1 MRHRRSG
8 IRRRKRMAEEEHHIN
23 EVIDKNQKG
32 SYVRFQNNL
41 GQVIVADHKVRDMD
55 EQKERIHYEFA
66 VDKKSFDNFDDAEAY
81 RLEQVQACKDR
92 NDPPTF
98 CLALELSKPAKT
110 QIDYDSRLV
119 MKTFRDKA
127 IGMITNHVKSKNP
140 KMTDGDDRTDQQNQP
155 FFMYL
160 SWRAPHRP
168 MSHDWEF
175 DPNDPHD
182 HMPYVSFSK
191 AGEQLGIFDEYMG
204 DVMKTLTD
212 LDVADNTLVIF
223 TSDNGPDQ
231 GGYLHLTNKFGHM
244 RMGTM
249 RGKKASVYEGGHRVP
264 FLSWW
269 PKGIHPA
276 LHGTNYD
283 LPVSQTDL
291 FATYADILDY
301 PLPGGDKCI
310 YAYNSANAGTHGRDP
325 SMLGRRVVSNCIE
338 NGVIVTTTRAPS
350 TTSPATTS
358 TSVAP
363 TSAVTSAMTTLL
375 PPTTSTLPPTT
386 STSASDDDDDVDL
399 GEDGPGSTWASSNPN
414 LCLGKAF
421 AGDDIC
427 NWKTC
432 EQCEEFW
439 TNELGSRT
447 SKRWLP
453 NRKKKFCKTNEK
465 CFENRPGL
473 ARALPSCQ
481 YTASPVGSY
490 PTEIRRHGYSA
501 VERFMTQEDRT
512 GFLLGWEG
520 CMAEDSHSFKEAFG
534 ASVVEE
540 TDTHEKFESNMK
552 TVESKIFAGKLGDLT
567 LRLGRYKLIRFNAP
581 KGKTLDSHQN
591 NWVGVSLVPQSRTNT
606 IGGLN

>member
-1 MRHRRSG
+1 MNRT
-8 IRRRKRMAEEEHHIN
+8 
-23 EVIDKNQKG
+23 
-32 SYVRFQNNL
+32 
-41 GQVIVADHKVRDMD
+41 KVRDMD
-55 EQKERIHYEFA
+55 ESKERIHYEFA
-66 VDKKSFDNFDDAEAY
+66 VNKKNFDNFDDAEAY

-98 CLALELSKPAKT
+98 CQALELSKPAKT
-110 QIDYDSRLV
+110 QVNYDSRLV

-127 IGMITNHVKSKNP
+127 IGMITSHVQKSNP
-140 KMTDGDDRTDQQNQP
+140 IMSDGDERSNQQNQP

-175 DPNDPHD
+175 DPKDPHD

-212 LDVADNTLVIF
+212 LDVADNTLVVF

-269 PKGIHPA
+269 PKGIHQS

-310 YAYNSANAGTHGRDP
+310 YAYNSANAATHERDP
-325 SMLGRRVVSNCIE
+325 SLLGRRVVSNCIE
-338 NGVIVTTTRAPS
+338 NGVIVTTTQRPTTGTPVTQAP
-350 TTSPATTS
+350 TP
-358 TSVAP
+358 AP
-363 TSAVTSAMTTLL
+363 TSPVTSAMTTLA

-386 STSASDDDDDVDL
+386 STLPPTTTSADDNTDL
-399 GEDGPGSTWASSNPN
+399 GEDGPGSTWASSNQN
-414 LCLGKAF
+414 ACLGKAF

-432 EQCEEFW
+432 AQCEEFW
-439 TNELGSRT
+439 TVELGSRT

-453 NRKKKFCKTNEK
+453 NRIKRFCKINER

-473 ARALPSCQ
+473 ARALPTCQ
-481 YTASPVGSY
+481 YTASPIGSY
-490 PTEIRRHGYSA
+490 PAEIRRHGYAA

-520 CMAEDSHSFKEAFG
+520 CMAEDSHSFKEAFD
-534 ASVVEE
+534 AKVVEE
-540 TDTHEKFESNMK
+540 TATHQKFKSKLE

-581 KGKTLDSHQN
+581 KGKTKL
-591 NWVGVSLVPQSRTNT
+591 
-606 IGGLN
+606 